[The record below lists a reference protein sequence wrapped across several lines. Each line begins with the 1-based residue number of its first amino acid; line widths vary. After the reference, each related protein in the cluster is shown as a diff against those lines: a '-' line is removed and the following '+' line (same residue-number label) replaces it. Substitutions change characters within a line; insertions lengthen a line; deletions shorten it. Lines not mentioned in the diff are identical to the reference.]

1 MADIRTSD
9 YAAEYKF
16 KETSGPRFQETK
28 LRIAGSEPVRRNVTV
43 GESDDRII
51 QRDYRAEARIVPS
64 EYYHSQDI
72 SESSSYKSFGVQ
84 NGNIDTRNTDI
95 GGKNADVGEKIG
107 DSDSDFRDSPPFAG
121 VSNCKSDYLNWKNEI
136 AVRNR
141 RRRKDSGRNRNG
153 RYTATGRVGR
163 ERGGKRVR
171 DVRSKKGE
179 SGNAVSNLKGKLKAP
194 VKNAFSDLKRSA
206 ENTAG
211 SGQNSGMNS
220 YAYAQDTF
228 AEQSKRSDQLAEALK
243 MIVKVIKAVA
253 TATFLPI
260 LAIMLFVAL
269 VIASIVSIFS
279 DADSQKGQPIA
290 NPTTNKQIIYNGLL
304 EVFDGNETATIG
316 VMCALMAESGCNPMA
331 LEAASKWGITGAEYT
346 KKVNNRKVTK
356 EDFINSTYNGIQ
368 GNRGYGIAQWSTKDR
383 KKGLYEF
390 AVTWAKEN
398 SKSFDIGNIDMQ
410 VAHLQNTINSSYSS
424 LKESLIKATDM
435 EEACYL
441 WISTYEKPSEK
452 YSTWREKAQRDIK
465 NFKAE
470 LCEECEVGRRAL
482 SNGIFLWPCPSSHN
496 VTSYFGNRTPPTDGA
511 TSDHKAID
519 IGAAKGASVIAAA
532 DGKVT
537 SVSYSNARGYFI
549 VVNHGNGYV
558 TLYQH
563 LSRQDVKQG
572 NTVKTGQQIGAVG
585 DTGISSG
592 PHLHFEV
599 HENGTPVDPM
609 KFFN

>member
-1 MADIRTSD
+1 
-9 YAAEYKF
+9 
-16 KETSGPRFQETK
+16 
-28 LRIAGSEPVRRNVTV
+28 
-43 GESDDRII
+43 
-51 QRDYRAEARIVPS
+51 
-64 EYYHSQDI
+64 
-72 SESSSYKSFGVQ
+72 
-84 NGNIDTRNTDI
+84 
-95 GGKNADVGEKIG
+95 
-107 DSDSDFRDSPPFAG
+107 
-121 VSNCKSDYLNWKNEI
+121 
-136 AVRNR
+136 
-141 RRRKDSGRNRNG
+141 
-153 RYTATGRVGR
+153 
-163 ERGGKRVR
+163 
-171 DVRSKKGE
+171 
-179 SGNAVSNLKGKLKAP
+179 
-194 VKNAFSDLKRSA
+194 
-206 ENTAG
+206 
-211 SGQNSGMNS
+211 MNS

-228 AEQSKRSDQLAEALK
+228 AEQNKKRDQLAEALK

-260 LAIMLFVAL
+260 LDIMLFVAL
-269 VIASIVSIFS
+269 VIASIVSIFTDS
-279 DADSQKGQPIA
+279 DSQKGQPIA

-316 VMCALMAESGCNPMA
+316 VMCALMAESGCSPTA
-331 LEAASKWGITGAEYT
+331 LEAASKWGITGTEYT
-346 KKVNNRKVTK
+346 KQVNNRKVTK
-356 EDFINSTYNGIQ
+356 EEFINSTYNGVQ
-368 GNRGYGIAQWSTKDR
+368 GNRGYGIAQWSTTDR

-398 SKSFDIGNIDMQ
+398 GKSFDIGNIDMQ

-424 LKESLIKATDM
+424 LKETLIKTTDM

-496 VTSYFGNRTPPTDGA
+496 VTSYFGNRTPPTAGA
-511 TSDHKAID
+511 TADHKAID

-549 VVNHGNGYV
+549 VVDHGNGYV

-572 NTVKTGQQIGAVG
+572 TTVKAGQQIGAVG
-585 DTGISSG
+585 DTGISKG
-592 PHLHFEV
+592 THLHFEV

-609 KFFN
+609 KYFE